1 VFATRSAS
9 RGSSVG
15 SVCHADALTPRQE
28 RALVVAAESGDADAR
43 RTLVEVFMPAIAGVA
58 LGFRTGRGVEHQELL
73 QQGVVGLLFAARRYD
88 PRLNTRFWAYAS
100 FWVRKA
106 MQELVAELTRPV
118 ALSDRAVR
126 ALARIRTARRE
137 YLQTHGTE
145 PTDAQLSDVTGLTPA
160 QVESLQATERVPRG
174 LEEPLRVEAE
184 TNGTIGDTIADPVA
198 EQAFEHVLDKLEL
211 CEVRDVA
218 GRLDQ
223 RERTVI
229 RAHYGLGQP
238 TQTLDQIGGT
248 LGLTG
253 ERARQIEADALT
265 KLRDALAQS
274 APAGVS

>member
-1 VFATRSAS
+1 
-9 RGSSVG
+9 
-15 SVCHADALTPRQE
+15 
-28 RALVVAAESGDADAR
+28 
-43 RTLVEVFMPAIAGVA
+43 MPAIAGVA

-160 QVESLQATERVPRG
+160 QVESLQAAERVPRG

-184 TNGTIGDTIADPVA
+184 TSGTIGDTIVDPVA

-211 CEVRDVA
+211 CKVRDVA
-218 GRLDQ
+218 ERLDQ